1 MADHDDSEDK
11 AFDETRHG
19 YRKAGRNRQRA
30 RRETDKAGFDD
41 VAAATSA
48 YFQAFLNV
56 AKGQAAYFADR
67 YKNET
72 AQVVGDFA
80 NSLRHTTEKRGR
92 QSESG
97 ELIDDVASSLDEL
110 SAAIRDLKISA
121 ALSDVE
127 RLARQKPTTLVLAS
141 IAVGFILSRATMKPS
156 HSSSPEPEDEELWE
170 DRPPVRRRKVFRRGY

>member
-1 MADHDDSEDK
+1 MADHDDSEGK

-19 YRKAGRNRQRA
+19 HRRA
-30 RRETDKAGFDD
+30 RRHGRGRREAEEVGFND

-72 AQVVGDFA
+72 AQVVDDFA
-80 NSLRHTTEKRGR
+80 TSLRQTTEKRGR

-141 IAVGFILSRATMKPS
+141 IAAGFILSRATMGPS
-156 HSSSPEPEDEELWE
+156 RSSSPGPEDEELWE
-170 DRPPVRRRKVFRRGY
+170 NPPPVRRRKTYRRGN